1 MELITDLLQRIV
13 ALLTSI
19 VMSVTPMTDTME
31 VSLLDTP
38 VYAYADYDVM
48 PLSSSSFYGLGGSTL
63 YSTSSHPCFT
73 YRTMYGSRSPSIPS
87 MSFSVGIPVSISTGS
102 KVDVSFSGFSFGR
115 CYMVLDPAFSSYALE
130 QYTWMRFNSSLVV
143 SAPFSTSGYSLVDQS
158 SNIIASVSGTT
169 GSYSFTADHDISYL
183 GFSVTFDSYV
193 STILRDYYSWI
204 DVSEASMTVTFS
216 DPVVDSI
223 LGIYVAAS
231 DIAVSNRAILQ
242 AIQDLNS
249 TVGTPSSM
257 EQFENN
263 YLDKME
269 DQLSRVDDMLGP
281 ENTALPNGGDF
292 AGFVS
297 DIQDGLG
304 VSGSSFSA
312 SEFAAATSAFGGA
325 DATAPGGP
333 WEFFSQAVADSLS
346 GDTQTVVLNDDD
358 YIYQWLDMIQGRYGL
373 WSSSSP

>member
-31 VSLLDTP
+31 VLFD
-38 VYAYADYDVM
+38 DYLIM
-48 PLSSSSFYGLGGSTL
+48 PLASYSSFYIFSGSTSMPNTG
-63 YSTSSHPCFT
+63 YSCAYYGGGVPYNASA
-73 YRTMYGSRSPSIPS
+73 RTLSPVIT
-87 MSFSVGIPVSISTGS
+87 VGIPVILEKGNSVSVTWSGFNTYLYRETKTNGNILSS
-102 KVDVSFSGFSFGR
+102 SFSNFWSASRSFT
-115 CYMVLDPAFSSYALE
+115 SYV
-130 QYTWMRFNSSLVV
+130 TPSCSLV
-143 SAPFSTSGYSLVDQS
+143 SDASTLVP
-158 SNIIASVSGTT
+158 SVSMSS
-169 GSYSFTADHDISYL
+169 GSYSF
-183 GFSVTFDSYV
+183 
-193 STILRDYYSWI
+193 
-204 DVSEASMTVTFS
+204 DVSETSNYIALRFAFPQVTVSANQYYYAWVECANAQIAVTVNNTYEQFVITS
-216 DPVVDSI
+216 
-223 LGIYVAAS
+223 LS
-231 DIAVSNRAILQ
+231 DIALSNRAILQ
-242 AIQDLNS
+242 AVQDLNS
-249 TVGTPSSM
+249 TVGTPSAM

-312 SEFAAATSAFGGA
+312 SEFAAATSAFGGSE
-325 DATAPGGP
+325 ATAPGGP

-346 GDTQTVVLNDDD
+346 GDTQSVGLNDDD